1 MSLTW
6 IIITF
11 MLLVGLVTSR
21 RRHERFAFL
30 AAFILL
36 GLMVLVATL
45 VILLTLVL
53 AYAFS
58 DSVPQLAMG
67 SIFVLYGLLMIIAGI
82 VLYFFLRLLH
92 HWWKF
97 SATTLTLIEYYIQWS
112 LIYATIYQIVFD
124 NLLKSLEI
132 VKNVSQLVTI
142 SSNIILVAVLSA
154 FIASWIAVILFKFNQ
169 EQI

>member
-1 MSLTW
+1 M
-6 IIITF
+6 
-11 MLLVGLVTSR
+11 
-21 RRHERFAFL
+21 
-30 AAFILL
+30 
-36 GLMVLVATL
+36 
-45 VILLTLVL
+45 
-53 AYAFS
+53 
-58 DSVPQLAMG
+58 
-67 SIFVLYGLLMIIAGI
+67 
-82 VLYFFLRLLH
+82 H

>member
-6 IIITF
+6 IIITV

-82 VLYFFLRLLH
+82 VLYFFLRLC
-92 HWWKF
+92 
-97 SATTLTLIEYYIQWS
+97 TTGG
-112 LIYATIYQIVFD
+112 
-124 NLLKSLEI
+124 
-132 VKNVSQLVTI
+132 
-142 SSNIILVAVLSA
+142 SSPPPPSP
-154 FIASWIAVILFKFNQ
+154 
-169 EQI
+169 